1 MTALAGLRILDLTDL
16 KGAMCAKLFG
26 DMGADVIK
34 VEPPE
39 GDATR
44 RIGPFLDGQPHR
56 RGNVSSTRHET
67 PDTSLLSERSLL
79 FWFYNTSKRGITLD
93 LNQPAGQELAKQLAA
108 QADVLVESAAPG
120 TLARLGLGY
129 DELKQLNPNLVLT
142 SITPFGQTGPY
153 RAYRSSDMVA
163 EALGGMIWTNGFPNE
178 PPLHAMGLQ
187 AYHSASFFAAI
198 GTLSALLT
206 RDSLGEG
213 QWVDVSMQEA
223 VAGAVEHVAPFYHQ
237 GLGIESRR
245 GSLHWSRYF
254 RVARC
259 RDGYVMH
266 CSLGDWTSLV
276 EWVKGEKSKRVQHR
290 MSSGGHVYSS
300 GKAQDLEDARWE
312 DLTYRKEHAEHLF
325 DILDDWAK
333 DYSVAE
339 LMEGAQLRRIPYAMV
354 RPPEALVDDPQLNDR
369 GFFSTIE
376 HPELGRTV
384 RYPGGP
390 IHFTT
395 TPWRIARRPPLLGEH
410 NTEVYGSELGI
421 EADRLSAL
429 KQAGVI

>member
-1 MTALAGLRILDLTDL
+1 MTALSGLRILDLTDL
-16 KGAMCAKLFG
+16 KGAMSAKLFG

-39 GDATR
+39 GDAAR
-44 RIGPFLDGQPHR
+44 RIGPFLDNKPH
-56 RGNVSSTRHET
+56 
-67 PDTSLLSERSLL
+67 PERSLL

-93 LNQPAGQELAKQLAA
+93 LNQPAGQELLKQLAA
-108 QADVLVESAAPG
+108 KADVLVESAAPG

-153 RAYRSSDMVA
+153 ADYRSSDMVA
-163 EALGGMIWTNGFPNE
+163 EALGGMIWTNGFPDE
-178 PPLHAMGLQ
+178 PPLHALGLQ
-187 AYHSASFFAAI
+187 AYHSTSFFAAI
-198 GTLSALLT
+198 GTLLALWT

-213 QWVDVSMQEA
+213 QWVDVSIQEA
-223 VAGAVEHVAPFYHQ
+223 VAGAVEHIAPFYHQ
-237 GLGIESRR
+237 GLGVETRR

-254 RVARC
+254 RVAKC

-276 EWVKGEKSKRVQHR
+276 EWVKGD
-290 MSSGGHVYSS
+290 

-312 DLTYRKEHAEHLF
+312 DLVYRREHAEHLF

-369 GFFSTIE
+369 GFFSAIE

-384 RYPGGP
+384 QYPGGP
-390 IHFTT
+390 IHFTV

-410 NTEVYGSELGI
+410 NTEVYGNELGL
-421 EADRLSAL
+421 ETDHLSAL
-429 KQAGVI
+429 RQAGVI

>member
-1 MTALAGLRILDLTDL
+1 MTALAGLRVLDLTDL

-39 GDATR
+39 GDAMR

-56 RGNVSSTRHET
+56 RGNRSSTRRERLD
-67 PDTSLLSERSLL
+67 PFPPSDRSLL

-93 LNQPAGQELAKQLAA
+93 LNQSAGQELARQLAA
-108 QADVLVESAAPG
+108 KADVLVESAAPG

-129 DELKQLNPNLVLT
+129 DELKQLNPNLVFT

-153 RAYRSSDMVA
+153 KDYRSSDMVA
-163 EALGGMIWTNGFPNE
+163 EALGGMIWTNGFPDE
-178 PPLHAMGLQ
+178 PPLHALGLQ

-198 GTLSALLT
+198 GTLLALLT
-206 RDSLGEG
+206 RDAIGEG
-213 QWVDVSMQEA
+213 QWVDVSIQEA
-223 VAGAVEHVAPFYHQ
+223 VAGAVEHIAPFYHQ
-237 GLGIESRR
+237 GLGVERRR

-276 EWVKGEKSKRVQHR
+276 EWVKGDR
-290 MSSGGHVYSS
+290 
-300 GKAQDLEDARWE
+300 KAQDLEEARWE

-325 DILDDWAK
+325 AILDDWAK

-339 LMEGAQLRRIPYAMV
+339 LMEGAQLRRIPYATV

-369 GFFSTIE
+369 GFFSDIE
-376 HPELGRTV
+376 HPESGRTL

-410 NTEVYGSELGI
+410 NSEVYRGELGLT
-421 EADRLSAL
+421 EERLEELAR
-429 KQAGVI
+429 AGVISSDPQQTE

>member
-34 VEPPE
+34 IEPPE

-44 RIGPFLDGQPHR
+44 RIGPFLDGRQH
-56 RGNVSSTRHET
+56 
-67 PDTSLLSERSLL
+67 SERSLL

-93 LNQPAGQELAKQLAA
+93 LNQPAGQELAKQLATK
-108 QADVLVESAAPG
+108 ADVLVESAAPG

-129 DELKQLNPNLVLT
+129 DDLKQTNPNLVFT

-153 RAYRSSDMVA
+153 QAYRSSDMVA
-163 EALGGMIWTNGFPNE
+163 EALGGMIWTNGFPYE
-178 PPLHAMGLQ
+178 PPLHALGLQ

-198 GTLSALLT
+198 GTLLALLA

-276 EWVKGEKSKRVQHR
+276 EWVKGD
-290 MSSGGHVYSS
+290 
-300 GKAQDLEDARWE
+300 GKAQDLEDAHWE
-312 DLTYRKEHAEHLF
+312 DLVYRREHAEHLF

-354 RPPEALVDDPQLNDR
+354 RPPEALVDDTQLNAR
-369 GFFSTIE
+369 GFFSHIE

-384 RYPGGP
+384 QYPGGP

-410 NTEVYGSELGI
+410 NGEVYGGELEI

>member
-16 KGAMCAKLFG
+16 KGSMCAKLFG

-39 GDATR
+39 GDTTR
-44 RIGPFLDGQPHR
+44 RIGPFLDGQPH
-56 RGNVSSTRHET
+56 
-67 PDTSLLSERSLL
+67 PERSLL

-93 LNQPAGQELAKQLAA
+93 LNQQAGQELAKQLAA
-108 QADVLVESAAPG
+108 KADVLVESAEPG

-153 RAYRSSDMVA
+153 QSYRSSDMVA
-163 EALGGMIWTNGFPNE
+163 EALGGMIWTNGFPDE

-198 GTLSALLT
+198 GTLLALWT

-223 VAGAVEHVAPFYHQ
+223 VAGAVEHIAPFYHQ

-276 EWVKGEKSKRVQHR
+276 EWVKGDE
-290 MSSGGHVYSS
+290 
-300 GKAQDLEDARWE
+300 KAQDLEDACWE
-312 DLTYRKEHAEHLF
+312 DLVYRREHAEHLF

-410 NTEVYGSELGI
+410 NTEVYGNEFGI

>member
-34 VEPPE
+34 IEPPA

-44 RIGPFLDGQPHR
+44 RIGPFLDDQPH
-56 RGNVSSTRHET
+56 
-67 PDTSLLSERSLL
+67 PERSLL

-108 QADVLVESAAPG
+108 KADVLVESAAPG
-120 TLARLGLGY
+120 TLAQLGLGY
-129 DELKQLNPNLVLT
+129 DELKQINPNLVLT

-153 RAYRSSDMVA
+153 RSYRSSDMVA
-163 EALGGMIWTNGFPNE
+163 EALGGMIWTNGFPDE

-187 AYHSASFFAAI
+187 AYHSAAFFAAI
-198 GTLSALLT
+198 GTLLALLT

-213 QWVDVSMQEA
+213 QWVDVSIQEA
-223 VAGAVEHVAPFYHQ
+223 VAGAVEHIAPFYHQ

-276 EWVKGEKSKRVQHR
+276 EWVKGD
-290 MSSGGHVYSS
+290 
-300 GKAQDLEDARWE
+300 GKAQDLEDTRWE
-312 DLTYRKEHAEHLF
+312 DLVYRREHAEHLF

-390 IHFTT
+390 IHFTA

-410 NTEVYGSELGI
+410 NTEVYGNELGL

>member
-34 VEPPE
+34 IEPPE

-44 RIGPFLDGQPHR
+44 RIGPFLDDKPHR
-56 RGNVSSTRHET
+56 RGNVSSTRHEML
-67 PDTSLLSERSLL
+67 DTSPLSERSLL

-108 QADVLVESAAPG
+108 KADVLVESAAPG

-163 EALGGMIWTNGFPNE
+163 EALGGMIWTNGFPDE

-198 GTLSALLT
+198 GTLLALLT

-276 EWVKGEKSKRVQHR
+276 EWVKGDK
-290 MSSGGHVYSS
+290 
-300 GKAQDLEDARWE
+300 KAQDLEDARWE
-312 DLTYRKEHAEHLF
+312 DLIYRKDHAEHLF

-369 GFFSTIE
+369 GFFSAIE

-384 RYPGGP
+384 QYPGGP
-390 IHFTT
+390 IHFTV

-410 NTEVYGSELGI
+410 NSEVYGNELGLG
-421 EADRLSAL
+421 ADRLSAL
-429 KQAGVI
+429 KRAGVI

>member
-1 MTALAGLRILDLTDL
+1 MTALSGLRILDLTDL
-16 KGAMCAKLFG
+16 KGAMSAKLFG

-39 GDATR
+39 GDAAR
-44 RIGPFLDGQPHR
+44 RIGPFLDNKPH
-56 RGNVSSTRHET
+56 
-67 PDTSLLSERSLL
+67 PERSLL

-93 LNQPAGQELAKQLAA
+93 LNQPAGQELLKQLAA
-108 QADVLVESAAPG
+108 KADVLVESAAPG

-129 DELKQLNPNLVLT
+129 DELKRLNPNLVLT

-153 RAYRSSDMVA
+153 ADYRSSDLVA
-163 EALGGMIWTNGFPNE
+163 EALGGMIWTNGFPDE
-178 PPLHAMGLQ
+178 PPLHALGLQ

-198 GTLSALLT
+198 GTLLALLT

-213 QWVDVSMQEA
+213 QWVDVSIQEA
-223 VAGAVEHVAPFYHQ
+223 VAGAVEHIAPFYHQ
-237 GLGIESRR
+237 GLGVETRR

-254 RVARC
+254 RVAKC

-276 EWVKGEKSKRVQHR
+276 EWVKGD
-290 MSSGGHVYSS
+290 

-312 DLTYRKEHAEHLF
+312 DLVYRREHAEHLF

-369 GFFSTIE
+369 GFFSAIE

-384 RYPGGP
+384 QYPGGP
-390 IHFTT
+390 IHFTV

-410 NTEVYGSELGI
+410 NTEVYGNELGL